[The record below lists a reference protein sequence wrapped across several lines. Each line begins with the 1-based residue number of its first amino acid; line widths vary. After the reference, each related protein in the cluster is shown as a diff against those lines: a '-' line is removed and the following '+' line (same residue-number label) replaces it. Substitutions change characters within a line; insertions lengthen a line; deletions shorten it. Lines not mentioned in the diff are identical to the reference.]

1 MERGHYTSS
10 PPLTSQKVVFGDKI
24 PLYCNK
30 IKKKHSL
37 FEAGL
42 KDQVTERP
50 NDSAKKS
57 KSVRPFAS
65 SSLVLKQLNSLIS
78 IYTNSK
84 NSLIKVTHH

>member
-1 MERGHYTSS
+1 VKLTPGSGKRPLHLFSS
-10 PPLTSQKVVFGDKI
+10 AYFQKVVFGDKI

-50 NDSAKKS
+50 NDSAKNIKS
-57 KSVRPFAS
+57 KSVRPFTK
-65 SSLVLKQLNSLIS
+65 SSLVLKQLNSLI
-78 IYTNSK
+78 
-84 NSLIKVTHH
+84 